1 MSERAYADDFENSLK
16 DQQRQELF
24 SLIWS
29 YTLALESYVVN
40 LRKQVN
46 VITEQQGLQKPF
58 PDPESD
64 FRIRYFRDLPACQ
77 EFSILMED
85 EQIDIVLP
93 D

>member
-1 MSERAYADDFENSLK
+1 MCEHIYIDDLEVSLK
-16 DQQRQELF
+16 DQQRQELLR
-24 SLIWS
+24 LIWS
-29 YTLALESYVVN
+29 YTLALEGYVVN
-40 LRKQVN
+40 LRNQVN
-46 VITEQQGLQKPF
+46 TLTEQQGLQKPF